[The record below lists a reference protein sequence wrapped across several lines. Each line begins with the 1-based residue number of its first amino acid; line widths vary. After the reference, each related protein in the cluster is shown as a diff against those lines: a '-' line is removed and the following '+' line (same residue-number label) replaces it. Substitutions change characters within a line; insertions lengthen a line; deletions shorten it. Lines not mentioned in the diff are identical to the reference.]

1 MAVHTNTY
9 TATHIYTHTQI
20 VALII
25 EISFVLG
32 LVKFTLNCY
41 SPKPITSNINKM
53 PRMNIVSHYQT
64 THTEKSN
71 NGFQAEASETFRSCK
86 PSDINPGIL
95 LWHFYVAR

>member
-32 LVKFTLNCY
+32 LVKFTLNHY

-71 NGFQAEASETFRSCK
+71 NDFQAEASETFRSCK
-86 PSDINPGIL
+86 PSDINPGIF